1 MPVIS
6 QVKSIFPASCWPNLW
21 LVGGT
26 VRDLLLRQP
35 VQDID
40 LVAALSPKQ
49 LSSCGF
55 RPVDPVSNAPIW
67 FRHIPALGKV
77 EITRLAV
84 ADQLA
89 DDLVRRDFTV
99 NALAMTLNS
108 EVVDLLN
115 GQDDLEQRS
124 LRVCSSQSF
133 HDDPIRIFRAL
144 RFAADGWHI
153 LPETAQRIS
162 EAGWEERFATIP
174 VERFSCELIKA
185 LEKPDPACFFTSMI
199 SMQVGRAYLPELFR
213 MPDVPAGPLQYH
225 PEGDLL
231 THALQV
237 LQRVAAG
244 TDDPLARFCGLFH
257 DLGKLSTDPAL
268 YPKHHGHDEAGF
280 EPARQLCTRLRLPA
294 AWQKALAWTCRLHT
308 KANNWDELRSST
320 QIRLALNATKTG
332 IAKIL
337 PLVSAADKPD
347 GSNMKGWATA
357 LQVAAMTT
365 AELGIGLDRLQQM
378 AVEQRSGYLLQ
389 RRAERLKSCLLLSER

>member
-1 MPVIS
+1 MSVIS
-6 QVKSIFPASCWPNLW
+6 QVKSIFPESCWPNLW

-26 VRDLLLRQP
+26 VRDLLLGQP

-40 LVAALSPKQ
+40 LVAALSPDQ
-49 LSSCGF
+49 LTSYGF
-55 RPVDPVSNAPIW
+55 RPVDPVSSAPIW

-77 EITRLAV
+77 EITRLTTAY
-84 ADQLA
+84 QLA

-99 NALAMTLNS
+99 NALAITLS
-108 EVVDLLN
+108 GEVVDLFN
-115 GQDDLEQRS
+115 GEHDLKQRY

-133 HDDPIRIFRAL
+133 HDDPIRIFRAF
-144 RFAADGWHI
+144 RFAADGWQI
-153 LPETAQRIS
+153 LPETSQRIS

-174 VERFSCELIKA
+174 VERFSRELIKA
-185 LEKPDPACFFTSMI
+185 LEKPDPVCFLTSMV
-199 SMQVGRAYLPELFR
+199 SQQVGRAYLPELFR

-225 PEGDLL
+225 PERDLL
-231 THALQV
+231 AHSLQV
-237 LQRVAAG
+237 MQRVSAK
-244 TDDPLARFCGLFH
+244 TTDPLARFCGLLH

-320 QIRLALNATKTG
+320 RIRLTEQAAKAG
-332 IAKIL
+332 IADIL
-337 PLVSAADKPD
+337 PLVSSADKPD
-347 GSNMKGWATA
+347 GSGMACWEST

-365 AELGIGLDRLQQM
+365 AELGIDLDRLQQM

-389 RRAERLKSCLLLSER
+389 RRAERLEKLPAAV